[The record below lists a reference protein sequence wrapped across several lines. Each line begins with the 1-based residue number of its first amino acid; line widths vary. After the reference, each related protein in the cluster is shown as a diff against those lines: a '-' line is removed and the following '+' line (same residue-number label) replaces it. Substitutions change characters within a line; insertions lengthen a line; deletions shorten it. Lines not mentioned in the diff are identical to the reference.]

1 MKKLA
6 VLFLASLLLLAA
18 ASAETPDAVASASV
32 NSFYGGMTGD
42 DLMNAINSYTGFYSI
57 SSVNPDGTPNVAF
70 FIYGMAKAG
79 DKYYVQLGISPNQ
92 TTANIENGSALMA
105 MYAAIPAEGATY
117 PTTGARMLL
126 KKVEDEALLA
136 ELLKNAPEGY
146 TPMYYEVTET
156 RPLG

>member
-126 KKVEDEALLA
+126 KKVEDEALIA

>member
-1 MKKLA
+1 MIKLA
-6 VLFLASLLLLAA
+6 VLFLASLLLLAT

-92 TTANIENGSALMA
+92 TTTNIENGSALMA

-126 KKVEDEALLA
+126 KKVEDEALIA

>member
-6 VLFLASLLLLAA
+6 VLFLASLLLLAT

-42 DLMNAINSYTGFYSI
+42 DLMNAINSYIGFYSI

-126 KKVEDEALLA
+126 KKVEDEALIA

>member
-6 VLFLASLLLLAA
+6 VLFLASLLLLAT

-126 KKVEDEALLA
+126 KKVEDEALIA

>member
-6 VLFLASLLLLAA
+6 VLFLASLLLFAA

-42 DLMNAINSYTGFYSI
+42 DLMNAINSYSGFYSI

-126 KKVEDEALLA
+126 KKVEDEALIA